1 MKYESLKD
9 AESKPQAHGA
19 TNTRQ
24 QVAQAWLQ
32 KVNQDNL
39 SKKFKPSQKQSRY
52 CQHFS
57 KILKSSQVKVIKML
71 TCKKFKPWQN
81 QFSSQ
86 PHSARGLS
94 WPGPNPSLQI
104 QIQSLRRILCWHEK
118 FCKVEGSGDV
128 FHLHGIRYDIA
139 SLSLKR

>member
-1 MKYESLKD
+1 MKYESLKN
-9 AESKPQAHGA
+9 AESEPEAHGA

-71 TCKKFKPWQN
+71 TCKKFKP
-81 QFSSQ
+81 
-86 PHSARGLS
+86 
-94 WPGPNPSLQI
+94 
-104 QIQSLRRILCWHEK
+104 
-118 FCKVEGSGDV
+118 
-128 FHLHGIRYDIA
+128 
-139 SLSLKR
+139 